1 MSETS
6 RRRDTAYCG
15 AMEQWK
21 SSGAGDPEGAQPW
34 LAEIIKESFLVE
46 EGLI

>member
-1 MSETS
+1 MSGTL
-6 RRRDTAYCG
+6 RHRDTAYCRV
-15 AMEQWK
+15 MEQWK
-21 SSGAGDPEGAQPW
+21 SSGGGDLEGAQPW